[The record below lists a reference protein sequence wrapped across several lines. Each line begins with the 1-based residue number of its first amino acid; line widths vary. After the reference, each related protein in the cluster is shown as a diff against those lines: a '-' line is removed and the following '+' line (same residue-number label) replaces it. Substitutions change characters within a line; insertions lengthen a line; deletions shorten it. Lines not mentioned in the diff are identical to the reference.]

1 MLVLFTTPS
10 PLFPDRC
17 FTWRFPH
24 SLCTD
29 SFHFLRNLINKGTR
43 DDRPV
48 TAFYHETENRSENG
62 EEVVLQR
69 KGGLKRGEEE
79 QSKREKD
86 GRPVSELEK
95 TNTKSA
101 KEGENKVEGED
112 SLMEVD
118 MNKSDGQTNP
128 EECLTAASDDGPSCS
143 EQTDDKLPK
152 KKCAASNTTPPGSE
166 EPSEV
171 LDMVQVF
178 LDSPGGACVV
188 SLSLM
193 SLGLL
198 SVHISIP
205 RQMVVVDSNLVD
217 KDVVKRSNIIWI
229 RLLILYSQTSVQSL
243 F

>member
-1 MLVLFTTPS
+1 MLINTPFTVL
-10 PLFPDRC
+10 PDRC
-17 FTWRFPH
+17 FSWRFPH

-48 TAFYHETENRSENG
+48 TAFYHETENRSEDG
-62 EEVVLQR
+62 EEVVLER
-69 KGGLKRGEEE
+69 KRGSKRGEEE
-79 QSKREKD
+79 QSKGEKD

-101 KEGENKVEGED
+101 KGEDEGEGED
-112 SLMEVD
+112 KLMEVD
-118 MNKSDGQTNP
+118 MNKSGEPENP
-128 EECLTAASDDGPSCS
+128 EEFLTAASDDGPSCS

-152 KKCAASNTTPPGSE
+152 EEPSGAESAASNTAPTGSE
-166 EPSEV
+166 V
-171 LDMVQVF
+171 MDMVQVY

-217 KDVVKRSNIIWI
+217 KDVVKR
-229 RLLILYSQTSVQSL
+229 
-243 F
+243 